1 MPFTR
6 IRKENDNNK
15 IQKETDK
22 VTDIKKSQKK
32 KEALVLNIVAPF
44 PLSFCS
50 FKCFFFFFAIWYNY
64 FRNATSLWCGGSL
77 SPCINVSS

>member
-22 VTDIKKSQKK
+22 VTDIKKITEEERSTCA
-32 KEALVLNIVAPF
+32 EHCG
-44 PLSFCS
+44 SFS
-50 FKCFFFFFAIWYNY
+50 FKFLF
-64 FRNATSLWCGGSL
+64 L
-77 SPCINVSS
+77 